1 MYKITP
7 FALRRLM
14 ALMLREEPNSTHILL
29 IPVEG
34 IVALS
39 RRFHHQPGSYSVS
52 LVITLPRRFRG

>member
-1 MYKITP
+1 
-7 FALRRLM
+7 M
-14 ALMLREEPNSTHILL
+14 ALMLREESNSTHILL

-34 IVALS
+34 IVELS